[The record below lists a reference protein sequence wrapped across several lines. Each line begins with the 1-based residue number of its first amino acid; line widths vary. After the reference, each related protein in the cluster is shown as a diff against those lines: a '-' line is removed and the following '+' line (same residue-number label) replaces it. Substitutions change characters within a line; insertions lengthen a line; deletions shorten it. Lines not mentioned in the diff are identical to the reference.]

1 MMLGS
6 PGAWISIQAP
16 VSGNENEIMISIN
29 ELFVVCLII
38 SQLIYSATAIAV
50 SGIVRIIV

>member
-1 MMLGS
+1 MLGS

-38 SQLIYSATAIAV
+38 SQLICGAILIAV
-50 SGIVRIIV
+50 RGIVIIIV